1 MHPEIGKADGGSP
14 VSEMFFALME
24 KNIVIWRYGI
34 RNTVCGKVQGS
45 LGDKDQHVDRK
56 RAALMQKAVS
66 ADQLSAYITGERTV
80 CR

>member
-1 MHPEIGKADGGSP
+1 MHPEIGKAAGGSP

-45 LGDKDQHVDRK
+45 SVTRISTLIESVR
-56 RAALMQKAVS
+56 R
-66 ADQLSAYITGERTV
+66 
-80 CR
+80 

>member
-1 MHPEIGKADGGSP
+1 M
-14 VSEMFFALME
+14 V
-24 KNIVIWRYGI
+24 YGI
-34 RNTVCGKVQGS
+34 PFAVRYKVPS
-45 LGDKDQHVDRK
+45 VTRIEHVDRK